1 MGTYN
6 DAFQSILKNCESQLG
21 VYKTVDGSMLES
33 LPIVEFYDEFTH
45 MRRSKEEKRD
55 ACIKCGMYMAS
66 LTYINFKSNYRSTS
80 VLDFSAHGRVDLL
93 ANLLI
98 PFLKRKNVTSLVKD
112 NIKSLVKYL
121 ELLEERNKDF
131 IYSLSYRYIR
141 LFIIFMIYGDYSHA
155 GIVAELILNQLFISE
170 NVDKAI
176 KMKIEEVVYARRE
189 IDKISNKYVG
199 FKGEARKS
207 YKKFKMGVKETVTN
221 ELFKDKTAEY
231 VYGDEEPR
239 SSSKASK
246 GDVQEEPKENDAP
259 SEANSFN

>member
-21 VYKTVDGSMLES
+21 VYRTVDGSILES
-33 LPIVEFYDEFTH
+33 LPIVEFYREFIS
-45 MRRSKEEKRD
+45 MKKSKEEKRD

-98 PFLKRKNVTSLVKD
+98 PFMKRKNVTSAVKD
-112 NIKSLVKYL
+112 NVKSLVKYL

-170 NVDKAI
+170 NIDKAI
-176 KMKIEEVVYARRE
+176 KLKIEEVIQARRE
-189 IDKISNKYVG
+189 IDKLSDKYVG
-199 FKGEARKS
+199 VKGGFNKT
-207 YKKFKMGVKETVTN
+207 YKKAKMGVKEVITKN
-221 ELFKDKTAEY
+221 AFRDRTAEY
-231 VYGDEEPR
+231 VYGDEDPIETPSDKQEDNKTPNEPN
-239 SSSKASK
+239 KAS
-246 GDVQEEPKENDAP
+246 
-259 SEANSFN
+259 SFN